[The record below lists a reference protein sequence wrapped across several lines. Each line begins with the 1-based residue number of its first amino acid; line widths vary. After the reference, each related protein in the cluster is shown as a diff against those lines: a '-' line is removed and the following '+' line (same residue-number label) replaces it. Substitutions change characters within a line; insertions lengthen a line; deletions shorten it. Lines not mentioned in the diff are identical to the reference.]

1 VSNAVFDKD
10 NNLTVNAGGSATLSG
25 SGLKLGAVLN
35 NNATG
40 TLLPTLTFSGSSVNL
55 VSLGGTGD
63 TAFTGTTVLSPAI
76 IDVMTATGKVT
87 GFVKVLNA
95 SGGESSFTN
104 RADLGE
110 ISSGKFTLQAGG
122 TITTVSGGEVV
133 IAGDTT
139 VESLTGGTVDV
150 LGSKTLTVNGGS
162 TGGVISGDGALNI
175 GGNVT
180 LSGLNTV
187 KTVSVAGSNTL
198 SVTEASLQNS
208 TLDLGTGKL
217 EVVGGNNLRLAGLNG
232 TADIGNVNLTVTG
245 GLGLTS
251 TYSGT
256 LSGTL
261 TKSGS
266 SEFTLTKT
274 LVSPEVKINGGTLT
288 VSTGEEVQTDKLTV
302 DGGTASFS
310 WNPRTGNAAI
320 SGSTIGTL
328 FVLDDSAT
336 VTTGLRLVTD
346 KTINVT
352 DTATLALDVAKSS
365 SATLVVGANGDTSST
380 LTLTSGSLGNG
391 AVNLKVGPTGS
402 LSAEVII
409 LDGAENKLTLGG
421 SDKDNIQTISGIGTL
436 RGHLNVGAF
445 GTLRPGN
452 SPGLL
457 TVTGDLEL
465 AGYLGNVGGNAVFE
479 TAANTWIQ
487 QAVGS
492 RDEIA
497 VGGKVT
503 LGVGSIVL
511 DTAPNGGAHLST
523 SLLKG
528 KTLWEKVIY
537 TTTADKTIETLPG
550 VSLAQVVDAPV
561 GVTVTPVVTTNA
573 DKQSL
578 SLEVSRRSLIYTEL
592 LNAGIVR
599 GLDINQALSTR
610 LNSQV
615 AVEEG
620 AFYGWTSGF
629 GSNARQKGDA
639 SVGVSG
645 FSSSNWGDVLGADR
659 KIGDASVGVF
669 VSTLGSTITGRSNS
683 DRARTTSTMG
693 GVYGA
698 TDLGEVRLSGALAIG
713 QSDTRVS
720 RISNGAGVSGS
731 ADSSDWL
738 AQVGV
743 SAPKAFASEESGYI
757 PSAEILVIGQSVK
770 DTTEE
775 SNAFQRGVKVKNS
788 SATATISKIGV
799 EAFKKATVAGKATRV
814 SASVHW
820 LHNFNAERR
829 TASAAWINGGV
840 AGGGFEQFSGSKSS
854 GDALRL
860 SAGARTQLTERIDA
874 GIQAD
879 VQVQG
884 GQTITRGNLNI
895 GVAF

>member
-1 VSNAVFDKD
+1 
-10 NNLTVNAGGSATLSG
+10 
-25 SGLKLGAVLN
+25 LG
-35 NNATG
+35 
-40 TLLPTLTFSGSSVNL
+40 
-55 VSLGGTGD
+55 D
-63 TAFTGTTVLSPAI
+63 
-76 IDVMTATGKVT
+76 
-87 GFVKVLNA
+87 
-95 SGGESSFTN
+95 
-104 RADLGE
+104 
-110 ISSGKFTLQAGG
+110 
-122 TITTVSGGEVV
+122 
-133 IAGDTT
+133 
-139 VESLTGGTVDV
+139 
-150 LGSKTLTVNGGS
+150 
-162 TGGVISGDGALNI
+162 
-175 GGNVT
+175 
-180 LSGLNTV
+180 
-187 KTVSVAGSNTL
+187 
-198 SVTEASLQNS
+198 
-208 TLDLGTGKL
+208 
-217 EVVGGNNLRLAGLNG
+217 
-232 TADIGNVNLTVTG
+232 
-245 GLGLTS
+245 
-251 TYSGT
+251 
-256 LSGTL
+256 
-261 TKSGS
+261 
-266 SEFTLTKT
+266 
-274 LVSPEVKINGGTLT
+274 
-288 VSTGEEVQTDKLTV
+288 
-302 DGGTASFS
+302 
-310 WNPRTGNAAI
+310 
-320 SGSTIGTL
+320 
-328 FVLDDSAT
+328 
-336 VTTGLRLVTD
+336 
-346 KTINVT
+346 
-352 DTATLALDVAKSS
+352 
-365 SATLVVGANGDTSST
+365 
-380 LTLTSGSLGNG
+380 G

-402 LSAEVII
+402 SMAEVI

-421 SDKDNIQTISGIGTL
+421 SDEKNIQTISGIGTL
-436 RGHLNVGAF
+436 RGNLNVGAF

-452 SPGLL
+452 SPGKL
-457 TVTGDLEL
+457 TVTEDLEL
-465 AGYLGNVGGNAVFE
+465 SGYDGNRENLGGKAIFE
-479 TAANTWIQ
+479 TAANTWSQ
-487 QAVGS
+487 QKPES

-497 VGGKVT
+497 VGGNVT
-503 LGVGSIVL
+503 LGIGSIAL
-511 DTAPNGGAHLST
+511 DAAPNGIPLSA
-523 SLLKG
+523 SLLRGKALWQDVVYTTAAG
-528 KTLWEKVIY
+528 KTIS
-537 TTTADKTIETLPG
+537 TLPG

-561 GVTVTPVVTTNA
+561 GVTVTPVVTTEA
-573 DKQSL
+573 GEQSL

-799 EAFKKATVAGKATRV
+799 EAFRKTTVAGKATRV

-840 AGGGFEQFSGSKSS
+840 AGEGFEQFSGSKSS
-854 GDALRL
+854 GDAVRL